1 MAELSQSCAGLRSPA
16 SRFYF
21 SHGAKLTASL
31 FQSCR
36 KANQQKATFFR
47 DVVESGPTYSYS
59 YHPSDTGKKIYKKNT
74 RGSKKSSGTTQK
86 ADQGKAMCFSS
97 VEKRINVQ
105 LYIYITV
112 SILVMQKADQQIAHN
127 YFSDAKKAGE
137 QIAIYLSDGG
147 KCNNK

>member
-1 MAELSQSCAGLRSPA
+1 
-16 SRFYF
+16 
-21 SHGAKLTASL
+21 
-31 FQSCR
+31 
-36 KANQQKATFFR
+36 
-47 DVVESGPTYSYS
+47 
-59 YHPSDTGKKIYKKNT
+59 
-74 RGSKKSSGTTQK
+74 
-86 ADQGKAMCFSS
+86 MCFSS

-137 QIAIYLSDGG
+137 EIAIYLSDGG